1 MLCREDYWTV
11 SAALANT
18 MAPKLE
24 YVFTLNVDLAPPVDY
39 GSTSTGDRRFIPITG
54 GTFSG
59 PKLSGRILP
68 GGGDWNNVR
77 SDGVVHVYAK
87 YSIQADDGTI
97 ISITN
102 EGYGRSS
109 QDEMKGVFASDYNGA
124 PDASSEWYTKTW
136 PRFDVEAGKHEWLGK
151 SCFLGELLRP
161 DRPGHVKIEVY
172 EIL

>member
-1 MLCREDYWTV
+1 MLLWFFRTSVPGDECSSLSPNTRFPTHPRDLSIRHA
-11 SAALANT
+11 SATYPSFWA
-18 MAPKLE
+18 KHC
-24 YVFTLNVDLAPPVDY
+24 
-39 GSTSTGDRRFIPITG
+39 
-54 GTFSG
+54 
-59 PKLSGRILP
+59 
-68 GGGDWNNVR
+68 NVR

-87 YSIQADDGTI
+87 YSTHTEDGTI
-97 ISITN
+97 ISVTN

-109 QDEMKGVFASDYNGA
+109 QEEMKGVFASDYNGA